1 MRYRTPSLKRCS
13 TGWNERL
20 LTTVKDVTIG
30 IARKY
35 PRRVPQECKIR
46 TQPPHPY
53 TSAPTTPSPMEH
65 HSMNSSP
72 TAEDVALPQ
81 SVMAAFDRLR
91 LLSPDRELFTFVDD
105 DGHDTHTVTA
115 GSLSRAAAAIGYE
128 LTARGLRQGDRV
140 LLCYPPGSDFTEALT
155 ACLWVGLIPV
165 PVYPPNPLKLRY
177 DVTALTQTA
186 QDCGA
191 VAVLTNTS
199 YDRARTAGRIAG
211 NLSFRAVAWP
221 ALPWYRTDRCRPAA
235 TDSAPAPVIAESSA
249 TALLQYT
256 SGSTGTPKGVII
268 SHGNLWHEI
277 QANAVDL
284 GLGEAVRGV
293 FWLPQYHD
301 FGLISVILST
311 LTGNSRTYLMSPLT
325 FLHQPSVWFDV
336 MARVRATHTAAP
348 NFAFEVAVR
357 RTDPEQRAR
366 WDLSSLRAVMW
377 AAEPIR
383 PATVDRFYRAFAT
396 AGLSPDTLYPAY
408 GLAEHSVSVTMG
420 GTARVTLDRAALD
433 KGRALPLQKGQP
445 GADGAPG
452 AEYVSCGRV
461 TKPGAVV
468 AIVTPDTGQ
477 RCGPNDIGEIWV
489 DSPTKALGYWGR
501 PEESAAV
508 FEARLQGTEDDTRY
522 LRTGDLGFFHE
533 GELYV
538 TGRHKDLIILGGHN
552 LYPQDIEDSVRDC
565 HQLVRPGS
573 VAAFA
578 LGAVEH
584 LGTEERLVVFVET
597 TNPRASRPRLEELA
611 ATVRKRVRED
621 HGMGCDVV
629 VGAPGLVLKTTSGK
643 VRRSAC
649 RAAYARAGT
658 GSPPTALLVSRMGID
673 PDPAATTAGA
683 VSGPGGQR

>member
-1 MRYRTPSLKRCS
+1 
-13 TGWNERL
+13 
-20 LTTVKDVTIG
+20 
-30 IARKY
+30 
-35 PRRVPQECKIR
+35 
-46 TQPPHPY
+46 
-53 TSAPTTPSPMEH
+53 
-65 HSMNSSP
+65 MNSSP
-72 TAEDVALPQ
+72 TTEDVALPQ

-91 LLSPDRELFTFVDD
+91 LLSPDRALFTFVDD
-105 DGHDTHTVTA
+105 DGHDTRTVTA
-115 GSLSRAAAAIGYE
+115 GSLSRAAAAIGHE

-140 LLCYPPGSDFTEALT
+140 LLCYPPGPDFVEALT

-186 QDCGA
+186 QDCTA
-191 VAVLTNTS
+191 VAVLTNTP
-199 YDRARTAGRIAG
+199 YDRARTAGRIAD
-211 NLSFRAVAWP
+211 NLSFRTVTWP
-221 ALPWYRTDRCRPAA
+221 ALPWYRTDRCRPTA
-235 TDSAPAPVIAESSA
+235 TDSTSAPLISESEAP
-249 TALLQYT
+249 ALLQYT

-284 GLGEAVRGV
+284 GLGENVRGV

-311 LTGNSRTYLMSPLT
+311 LAGNSRTYLMSPLT
-325 FLHQPSVWFDV
+325 FLHRPSVWFDV

-366 WDLSSLRAVMW
+366 WDLSSLRAVMS

-408 GLAEHSVSVTMG
+408 GLAEHTVSVTMG
-420 GTARVTLDRAALD
+420 GTSRVTLDRAALE
-433 KGRALPLQKGQP
+433 KGRALPLQG
-445 GADGAPG
+445 GAAADGAPG
-452 AEYVSCGRV
+452 TAYISCGRV
-461 TKPGAVV
+461 TKPGAAV
-468 AIVTPDTGQ
+468 AIVDPDTGL

-501 PEESAAV
+501 PDESTAV
-508 FEARLQGTEDDTRY
+508 FEARIQGAEDDTRY

-552 LYPQDIEDSVRDC
+552 VYPQDIEDSVRDC
-565 HQLVRPGS
+565 HRLVRPGG

-578 LGAVEH
+578 ADAVEH

-597 TNPRASRPRLEELA
+597 ASPRAGRPRLEELA
-611 ATVRKRVRED
+611 ATVRRRVRED

-629 VGAPGLVLKTTSGK
+629 VGAAGLVLKTTSGK

-649 RAAYARAGT
+649 RASYTQAGT
-658 GSPPTALLVSRMGID
+658 GSPPAALLVSRNGIG
-673 PDPAATTAGA
+673 PGPAATPAGA